1 MKTINLENITTSEAR
16 EVIDQV
22 AEQIIK
28 NNEYP
33 GVLVEHLAVIDYAI
47 TNNLH
52 LRDYLMGLP
61 CYYELDDCEFFIKT
75 LCVLFAANELPIYQL
90 KTIYAG
96 YKLERGDNAAA
107 LEFLSEALI
116 ANYPLAQLL
125 NRVIRAGWPIG
136 EFTILREKLH
146 PEICAELEN
155 KSSELVNWAANDN

>member
-75 LCVLFAANELPIYQL
+75 LCDLFAVNELPTYQL

-107 LEFLSEALI
+107 LAFLTEAL
-116 ANYPLAQLL
+116 AVKYPLAQLL

-136 EFTILREKLH
+136 EFTTMREKLH
-146 PEICAELEN
+146 PEICAELDRTSN
-155 KSSELVNWAANDN
+155 DLVNELAR